1 MMIKLARWIAADC
14 YSSLTKAPYQA
25 LGAPDG
31 APILLVGVDNQAKRK
46 SSTVRLAF
54 MTPASAMLEPSA

>member
-1 MMIKLARWIAADC
+1 MDSGGLLQFADKRHFQKQWGARWR
-14 YSSLTKAPYQA
+14 
-25 LGAPDG
+25 
-31 APILLVGVDNQAKRK
+31 PIFSEGVDNQAKRK